1 MATLTPY
8 LYSSSARKQADFY
21 VKALGGE
28 IVSLR
33 TFADMPG
40 ADESMNDRVMHLE
53 LHALGLRFFMA
64 DAGTETVDRGRG
76 MDLTLEFQS
85 EEEARQIFAGL
96 SDGGKVMMPFERMFW
111 GTMFGRLEDPF
122 GVVWQISTE
131 A

>member
-1 MATLTPY
+1 MAKLTPY

-28 IVSLR
+28 IVSLQ

-40 ADESMNDRVMHLE
+40 ADESAKDRVMHLE

-64 DAGTETVDRGRG
+64 DSGTDTVNRGLAL
-76 MDLTLEFQS
+76 DLSLEFPS
-85 EEEARQIFAGL
+85 EEEARRIFEAL
-96 SDGGKVMMPFERMFW
+96 SAGGKVIMPFDRMFW

-122 GVVWQISTE
+122 GVVWQIATE

>member
-1 MATLTPY
+1 MAKLTPY
-8 LYSSSARKQADFY
+8 IYSSSARAQADFY

-40 ADESMNDRVMHLE
+40 ADEADRNRVMHLE

-64 DAGTETVDRGRG
+64 DSGTDAVNRGQG
-76 MDLTLEFQS
+76 MDLSLEFAS
-85 EEEARQIFAGL
+85 EAEGRRIFAAL
-96 SDGGKVMMPFERMFW
+96 SEGGRVIMPFERMFW

-122 GVVWQISTE
+122 GIVWQITTE
-131 A
+131 T

>member
-8 LYSSSARKQADFY
+8 IYSSDARKQADFY

-40 ADESMNDRVMHLE
+40 VEESEKNRVMHVE
-53 LHALGLRFFMA
+53 LQLLGLRFFMA
-64 DAGTETVDRGRG
+64 DSGTNTVERGHG
-76 MDLTLEFQS
+76 LDLTLEVKS
-85 EEEARQIFAGL
+85 EEEGRRIFEAL
-96 SDGGKVMMPFERMFW
+96 SDGGVVKMPFARMFW
-111 GTMFGRLEDPF
+111 GTMFGRLVDPF
-122 GVVWQISTE
+122 GVCWQVSTE